1 MQVTVRYL
9 SIIREITGTR
19 EEKVNVQK
27 GSTINEILRLLV
39 QRHGSDFERM
49 VRSGRDLRGLQI
61 IYFMNG
67 QNIATLKGLETL
79 VTGDSEIV
87 LIPPVAGGR
96 GCYRSIPG
104 SS

>member
-19 EEKVNVQK
+19 EEKVDVRK
-27 GSTINEILRLLV
+27 GSTVDEILRLLV

-67 QNIATLKGLETL
+67 QNIATLSGLETP

-87 LIPPVAGGR
+87 IIPPVAGGK
-96 GCYRSIPG
+96 GG
-104 SS
+104 